1 MLLSDDERKA
11 DQQYW
16 SEPNL
21 TLYENFLTKLEQW
34 IIEARRLAMVA
45 NEQAATEQVTPKN
58 GAKTQQDES
67 ATKDVD
73 PDNSSS
79 AVLEICSSVTARSVH
94 SRHSNV
100 SKKSSHASSLRRKE
114 EVNRA
119 ALLART
125 AALNKKQALQL
136 EEAQLE
142 AQLKVKKIQL
152 NAQME
157 ELDVETA
164 IAESTAKLLVLEEYD
179 NTDNMDDD
187 GMNSYLDKKMPIAAT
202 IDHHTPDIKPK
213 LTSSFRVI
221 QDNSACHRLTRQ
233 TSSV

>member
-1 MLLSDDERKA
+1 M
-11 DQQYW
+11 
-16 SEPNL
+16 
-21 TLYENFLTKLEQW
+21 
-34 IIEARRLAMVA
+34 
-45 NEQAATEQVTPKN
+45 
-58 GAKTQQDES
+58 
-67 ATKDVD
+67 
-73 PDNSSS
+73 
-79 AVLEICSSVTARSVH
+79 
-94 SRHSNV
+94 
-100 SKKSSHASSLRRKE
+100 
-114 EVNRA
+114 
-119 ALLART
+119 
-125 AALNKKQALQL
+125 